1 MDRVIQTLTD
11 ELRTLNNSILNIKKT
26 TVNEL
31 KTLNDTIKEI
41 GVTTNNELNTL
52 NDTIKEIGLTTNNE
66 LKKKIEE
73 NEKKDS
79 HIDTLQYRQG
89 RFLRRLK
96 QLKSELNE
104 FYKTN
109 TTNESCT
116 TNIIPSN
123 EVVEEEIDGGKK
135 PKRKSKSRKTKA
147 RKSKVYSIK
156 KVFKNKTIKT

>member
-41 GVTTNNELNTL
+41 GLTTNNELNTL

-109 TTNESCT
+109 TTNESCIS
-116 TNIIPSN
+116 NIIPSDDAA
-123 EVVEEEIDGGKK
+123 EETIGGKK
-135 PKRKSKSRKTKA
+135 TKRKTKT

-156 KVFKNKTIKT
+156 KVFKNKTIKS